1 MRCRRMMFPASIWI
15 KSNERAARWLLECD
29 RGFMVSAIL
38 AERNSRLVNA
48 LAGACRTQDTLTYDG
63 VTVEAAR

>member
-1 MRCRRMMFPASIWI
+1 MVA
-15 KSNERAARWLLECD
+15 ECD

-48 LAGACRTQDTLTYDG
+48 LAGACRTQDTLPYDG